1 MIGKQGGKKSEMVG
15 NAHGWSVIGRVTKI
29 VGDNLVLVDIIL
41 DRGGNYPKGSSLAI
55 QYNGYSFR
63 DPILEEALT
72 GYEPI
77 EVKKNDVVSAYYFTE
92 EKRDVAGIKGC
103 GYIKSYGSLHV
114 TPEEEYD
121 EDSYFGEAN

>member
-1 MIGKQGGKKSEMVG
+1 MVG
-15 NAHGWSVIGRVTKI
+15 NAHGWSVIGRVTKM
-29 VGDNLVLVDIIL
+29 VGNNLVLVDVIL
-41 DRGGNYPKGSSLAI
+41 DRGGNYPKGSGLAI

-92 EKRDVAGIKGC
+92 ERRDVAGIKDC
-103 GYIKSYGSLHV
+103 YIKSYGSLHV